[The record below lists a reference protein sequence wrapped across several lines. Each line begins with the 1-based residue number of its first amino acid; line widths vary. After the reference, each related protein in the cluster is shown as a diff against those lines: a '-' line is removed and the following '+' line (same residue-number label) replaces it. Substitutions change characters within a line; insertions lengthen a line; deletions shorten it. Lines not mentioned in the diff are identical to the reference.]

1 MDEFIIPE
9 VVAEPILEAQPSIMF
24 DPIVP
29 VAANVP
35 GPSRRGTGWASGSVP
50 PRRIR
55 NLGLGRDE
63 VDAGATAV
71 SGRHYVPNATDVRL
85 LDNFL
90 RTDIHLDT
98 PEAHH
103 LKVEHISRRRWR
115 NKQAHNSIYYDQLNL
130 ICRRG
135 QKFEMGLLFNRPYDP
150 KTDVLLLQF
159 TFDKPGRRPQLS
171 RGTLIRVPFVENLD
185 PTCWSAKILSADGY
199 YMEVEVMPAADAYVG
214 KYSMFVETVTTVG
227 QKKATFRT
235 KHDLPMYLLFNPWC
249 TLDQVYL
256 DNDAEREEYLMNER
270 GRIWTGK
277 PTRSRPWNFG
287 QFEEECLDGALY
299 LLEMSEL
306 ADTARGNAVLVSRA
320 LTAMANSSDDDGV
333 LTGRWTKEWPEN
345 CVKPW
350 EWVGSVKIME
360 EYMRTKRPVRYGQC
374 WVFSGLLT
382 TLCRTLGIPCRS
394 VTNFSSAHDSDGS
407 MTIDFHVDEKD
418 DPMDYLDDSIWNF
431 HVWNECWM
439 TRSDLP
445 EGYGGWQAID
455 STPQEQSEG
464 VMRCGPASIRAIKEG
479 HVFLPYDTP
488 FIYGEVNGDVCNW
501 KVNTYDL
508 SYEVSNINSN
518 TVGRYLSTKKV
529 GSSFIREDVTNL
541 YKYPEFSADET
552 RVRDQV
558 LKMSHKYGHV
568 KKTSPAKLGERDI
581 DFILT
586 IPDDMAFGNDGI
598 AKLQMTNKGNSS
610 RNVNVSLTSKIS
622 FYTGVPTQNL
632 SSNKGKILIGPNQT
646 TVYTLDLKA
655 QDYLPKIIDDGKLK
669 IYAHATVEES
679 QQSWSGSD
687 FVEMDKPEL
696 IVTLMTPGAAVGRP
710 LVVDVSFINPLAVTL
725 TDCKLMIEGPG
736 VERTK
741 VLQLRDVKPNNVFSE
756 VVALR
761 PRRGGIREV
770 MATFSSKQLMGVDG
784 SVEIEIAEAAAPVA
798 PNAAVA
804 RS

>member
-1 MDEFIIPE
+1 MEELIMPDI
-9 VVAEPILEAQPSIMF
+9 VAEPMLEAQPSLNF
-24 DPIVP
+24 DAIVP
-29 VAANVP
+29 MNANVT
-35 GPSRRGTGWASGSVP
+35 GPRRIGTGWSSGSVP
-50 PRRIR
+50 PRRLR

-63 VDAGATAV
+63 VDAGASAV
-71 SGRHYVPNATDVRL
+71 NGRHYVPNASDVRT

-90 RTDIHLDT
+90 RTDIHMDT
-98 PEAHH
+98 PEANH

-115 NKQAHNSIYYDQLNL
+115 NKQAHHSIYYDQLNL

-135 QKFEMGLLFNRPYDP
+135 QSFEMGLLFNRAYDP
-150 KTDVLLLQF
+150 KTDILMLQF
-159 TFDKPGRRPQLS
+159 TFGRRPQLS
-171 RGTLIRVPFVENLD
+171 RGTLIRVPFVDKLEE
-185 PTCWSAKILSADGY
+185 TKWCARIKSHDGY

-214 KYSMFVETVTTVG
+214 KYSMFVETVATVG
-227 QKKATFRT
+227 QKKATWRT

-249 TLDQVYL
+249 KLDQVFIG
-256 DNDAEREEYLMNER
+256 DEGDREEYVMNER

-277 PTRSRPWNFG
+277 PTKSRSWNFG

-407 MTIDFHVDEKD
+407 MTIDFHFDEKD
-418 DPMDYLDDSIWNF
+418 DPIDYLDDSIWNF
-431 HVWNECWM
+431 HVWNECFM

-455 STPQEQSEG
+455 ATPQEASEG

-501 KVNTYDL
+501 KVNTFDL

-529 GSSFIREDVTNL
+529 GSSFIREDVTEL
-541 YKYPEFSADET
+541 YKYPEFSRDET

-558 LKMSHKYGHV
+558 LKMSHRYAHV
-568 KKTSPAKLGERDI
+568 KQTAAANLKEGEI
-581 DFILT
+581 QFELLV
-586 IPDDMAFGNDGI
+586 PQEMAFGKDGI
-598 AKLQMTNKGNSS
+598 AKLQMTNKGNAIH
-610 RNVNVSLTSKIS
+610 NVSVSLTAKIS

-632 SSNKGKILIGPNQT
+632 HSNKGKVMIGPNQT
-646 TVYTLDLKA
+646 TVYTLDLKS
-655 QDYLPKIIDDGKLK
+655 QDYLNKMIDDGKLK
-669 IYAHATVEES
+669 IYAHATVEETKQNWAS
-679 QQSWSGSD
+679 SD
-687 FVEMDKPEL
+687 FVDMDKPDL
-696 IVTLMTPGAAVGRP
+696 LVTLMTPGAQVGRP
-710 LVVDVSFINPLAVTL
+710 LVVDVSFLNPLAVTL
-725 TDCKLMIEGPG
+725 TECKLMIEGPG

-741 VLQLRDVKPNNVFSE
+741 IIQIRDVKPNNVLSE
-756 VVALR
+756 VIALR

-770 MATFSSKQLMGVDG
+770 MATFSSKELVGVNG
-784 SVEIEIAEAAAPVA
+784 SVEIQIEEAPTSGS
-798 PNAAVA
+798 A

>member
-1 MDEFIIPE
+1 MPT
-9 VVAEPILEAQPSIMF
+9 VLSEPLLEAQPSINF
-24 DPIVP
+24 EPLTAVDASVT
-29 VAANVP
+29 
-35 GPSRRGTGWASGSVP
+35 GPRRRGTGWSSGSVP
-50 PRRIR
+50 PRRLR
-55 NLGLGRDE
+55 ALGLGRDE
-63 VDAGATAV
+63 IDGGGVGAV
-71 SGRHYVPNATDVRL
+71 NGRHYVPTASDVRT

-90 RTDIHLDT
+90 RTDIHMDT
-98 PEAHH
+98 PEANH

-115 NKQAHNSIYYDQLNL
+115 NKNNHHSIYYDQLNL
-130 ICRRG
+130 IVRRG
-135 QKFEMGLLFNRPYDP
+135 QSFEMGLLFNRPYDP

-159 TFDKPGRRPQLS
+159 TFGRRPQLS
-171 RGTLIRVPFVENLD
+171 RGTLIRVPFVEELVE
-185 PTCWSAKILSADGY
+185 TKWCAKIKSADGY
-199 YMEVEVMPAADAYVG
+199 YMEVEVMPPADAYIG
-214 KYSMFVETVTTVG
+214 KYSMFVETVATVG

-249 TLDQVYL
+249 KFDQVYMA
-256 DNDAEREEYLMNER
+256 NDVERDEFLMNER

-277 PTRSRPWNFG
+277 PTRSRAWNFG
-287 QFEEECLDGALY
+287 QFEEECLDGALF

-333 LTGRWTKEWPEN
+333 LSGRWSKEWPEN
-345 CVKPW
+345 CTKPW

-360 EYMRTKRPVRYGQC
+360 EYMRSKRPVRYGQC

-407 MTIDFHVDEKD
+407 MTIDFHFDEKD
-418 DPMDYLDDSIWNF
+418 DPIDYLDDSIWNF

-439 TRSDLP
+439 TRPDLP

-455 STPQEQSEG
+455 STPQEASEG

-501 KVNTYDL
+501 KVNTFDL
-508 SYEVSNINSN
+508 SYEVSNINTN

-529 GSSFIREDVTNL
+529 GSSFQREDVTNL
-541 YKYPEFSADET
+541 YKYPEFSSDET

-558 LKMSHKYGHV
+558 MKMSHRYAHV
-568 KKTSPAKLGERDI
+568 KQTAEAKLTEGDVQFELI
-581 DFILT
+581 V
-586 IPDDMAFGNDGI
+586 PDEMAFGKDGI
-598 AKLQMTNKGNSS
+598 AKLQMTNKGTAV
-610 RNVNVSLTSKIS
+610 RNVSVSLTAKIS
-622 FYTGVPTQNL
+622 FYTGVPTQDL
-632 SSNKGKILIGPNQT
+632 HSNKGKVMVGPNQT

-655 QDYLPKIIDDGKLK
+655 QDYLKKMIDDGKLK
-669 IYAHATVEES
+669 IYAHAAVEETK
-679 QQSWSGSD
+679 QNWANTD
-687 FVEMDKPEL
+687 FVEMDKPDL
-696 IVTLMTPGAAVGRP
+696 YVTLMTPGAQVGRP
-710 LVVDVSFINPLAVTL
+710 LVVDVSFINPLAVSL

-741 VLQLRDVKPNNVFSE
+741 IIQIRDVKPNDVVSE

-770 MATFSSKQLMGVDG
+770 MATFSSKQLVGVNG
-784 SVEIEIAEAAAPVA
+784 SVEIQIDEAPASAA
-798 PNAAVA
+798 
-804 RS
+804 SS

>member
-1 MDEFIIPE
+1 MEELIMPE
-9 VVAEPILEAQPSIMF
+9 VVVEPMLEAQPSINF
-24 DPIVP
+24 DPIMP
-29 VAANVP
+29 VSADIT
-35 GPSRRGTGWASGSVP
+35 GPRRGTGWSSGSVP

-63 VDAGATAV
+63 VDAGASAV
-71 SGRHYVPNATDVRL
+71 NGRHYVPNASDIRT

-90 RTDIHLDT
+90 RTDIHMDT
-98 PEAHH
+98 PEANH

-115 NKQAHNSIYYDQLNL
+115 NKQAHHSIYYDQLNL

-135 QKFEMGLLFNRPYDP
+135 QSFEMGLLFNRAYDP
-150 KTDVLLLQF
+150 KTDVIMLQF
-159 TFDKPGRRPQLS
+159 TFDTPGRRPQLS
-171 RGTLIRVPFVENLD
+171 RGTLIRVPFVEKLEE
-185 PTCWSAKILSADGY
+185 TKWCARIKSHDGY
-199 YMEVEVMPAADAYVG
+199 HMEIEVMPAADAYVG
-214 KYSMFVETVTTVG
+214 KYSMFVETVATVG

-249 TLDQVYL
+249 KLDQVFVG
-256 DNDAEREEYLMNER
+256 DESEREEYVMNER

-306 ADTARGNAVLVSRA
+306 ADTARGNAVLVARC

-333 LTGRWTKEWPEN
+333 LTGRWTKEWPEK

-407 MTIDFHVDEKD
+407 MTIDFHFDEKD

-439 TRSDLP
+439 ARSDLP

-455 STPQEQSEG
+455 STPQEASEG
-464 VMRCGPASIRAIKEG
+464 VMRCGPASVRAIKEG

-529 GSSFIREDVTNL
+529 GSSFIREDVTLL
-541 YKYPEFSADET
+541 YKYPEFSQDET

-558 LKMSHKYGHV
+558 MKMSHRYAHV
-568 KKTSPAKLGERDI
+568 KQNASANLKEGDVQFELVV
-581 DFILT
+581 
-586 IPDDMAFGNDGI
+586 PDDMAYGQDGI
-598 AKLQMTNKGNSS
+598 AKLQMTNKGNAT
-610 RNVNVSLTSKIS
+610 RNVIVSLTAKIS

-632 SSNKGKILIGPNQT
+632 NSNKGKVMIGPNQT
-646 TVYTLDLKA
+646 TVYTLDLKS
-655 QDYLPKIIDDGKLK
+655 QEYLVKMIDDGKLK
-669 IYAHATVEES
+669 IYAHAHVEETK
-679 QQSWSGSD
+679 QNWANSD
-687 FVEMDKPEL
+687 FVEMDKPDL
-696 IVTLMTPGAAVGRP
+696 LVTMMTPGAQVGRP
-710 LVVDVSFINPLAVTL
+710 LVVDVSFVNPLAVTL

-741 VLQLRDVKPNNVFSE
+741 IIQIRDVKPRDVLSE

-770 MATFSSKQLMGVDG
+770 MATFSSKQLVGVNG
-784 SVEIEIAEAAAPVA
+784 SVEIQIGDAPVA
-798 PNAAVA
+798 PGSAP
-804 RS
+804 S

>member
-1 MDEFIIPE
+1 MEEMIMPE
-9 VVAEPILEAQPSIMF
+9 MVAEPMLEAQPSINF
-24 DPIVP
+24 D
-29 VAANVP
+29 ANVP
-35 GPSRRGTGWASGSVP
+35 VDSSSVGPRRRGTGWSSGSVP
-50 PRRIR
+50 NPSRRFR
-55 NLGLGRDE
+55 NLGLGHDD
-63 VDAGATAV
+63 VDGGISAV
-71 SGRHYVPNATDVRL
+71 SGRHYVPTANDART

-90 RTDIHLDT
+90 RTDIHMDT
-98 PEAHH
+98 PEANH

-115 NKQAHNSIYYDQLNL
+115 NKSAHNSIYYDQLNL

-135 QKFEMGLLFNRPYDP
+135 QSFEMGLLFNRAYDP
-150 KTDVLLLQF
+150 KTDVILLQF
-159 TFDKPGRRPQLS
+159 TFDKAGRRPQLS
-171 RGTLIRVPFVENLD
+171 RGTLIRVPFVEKLD
-185 PTCWSAKILSADGY
+185 ETKWCARIKSADGY
-199 YMEVEVMPAADAYVG
+199 YMEVEVMPPADAYVG
-214 KYSMFVETVTTVG
+214 KYSMFVETVATVG

-235 KHDLPMYLLFNPWC
+235 KHDLPMYLLFNPWSKF
-249 TLDQVYL
+249 DQVFL
-256 DNDAEREEYLMNER
+256 ENEKEREEFVMNER

-277 PTRSRPWNFG
+277 PTRSRAWNFG

-333 LTGRWTKEWPEN
+333 LAGRWSKEWPEN

-407 MTIDFHVDEKD
+407 MTIDFHFDEKE
-418 DPMDYLDDSIWNF
+418 DPMDFLDDSIWNF

-439 TRSDLP
+439 TRPDLP

-455 STPQEQSEG
+455 STPQEASEG
-464 VMRCGPASIRAIKEG
+464 VMRCGPASVRAIKEG

-529 GSSFIREDVTNL
+529 GSAFIRDDVTDL

-558 LKMSHKYGHV
+558 MKMSHRYARV
-568 KKTSPAKLGERDI
+568 KQTTVRELRAAEDV
-581 DFILT
+581 
-586 IPDDMAFGNDGI
+586 AFQLVLPEEMPFGKDGI
-598 AKLQMTNKGNSS
+598 AKLQMTNRTDSN
-610 RNVNVSLTSKIS
+610 RNVSVSLTAKIA

-632 SSNKGKILIGPNQT
+632 HSNKGKVLVGPNQT

-655 QDYLPKIIDDGKLK
+655 LDYLPKMIDDGKLK
-669 IYAHATVEES
+669 IYAHCTVAETK
-679 QQSWSGSD
+679 QNWANSD
-687 FVEMDKPEL
+687 FVEMDKPDL
-696 IVTLMTPGAAVGRP
+696 LVTLMTPGAQVGRP
-710 LVVDVSFINPLAVTL
+710 LVVDVSFVNPLTTTL

-741 VLQLRDVKPNNVFSE
+741 IIQLRDVKPNDVVSE

-770 MATFSSKQLMGVDG
+770 MATFSSKQLVGVNG
-784 SVEIEIAEAAAPVA
+784 SVEIEIEEAPTATTAA
-798 PNAAVA
+798 
-804 RS
+804 S

>member
-1 MDEFIIPE
+1 MPAI
-9 VVAEPILEAQPSIMF
+9 VSEPMLEAQPSLNF
-24 DPIVP
+24 EPIVA
-29 VAANVP
+29 VDASNT
-35 GPSRRGTGWASGSVP
+35 GPRRRGTGWSSGSIP
-50 PRRIR
+50 NRRLR

-63 VDAGATAV
+63 IESGSWHGAV
-71 SGRHYVPNATDVRL
+71 NGRHYVPNANDVRT

-98 PEAHH
+98 PEANH

-115 NKQAHNSIYYDQLNL
+115 NKNNHHSIYYDQLNL
-130 ICRRG
+130 IVRRG
-135 QKFEMGLLFNRPYDP
+135 QSFEMGLLFNRAYNPE
-150 KTDVLLLQF
+150 TDVVMLQF
-159 TFDKPGRRPQLS
+159 TFGKRPQLS
-171 RGTLIRVPFVENLD
+171 RGTLIRVPFVEKLVE
-185 PTCWSAKILSADGY
+185 TKWCARIKSADGF
-199 YMEVEVMPAADAYVG
+199 YMEVEVMPPADAYIG
-214 KYSMFVETVTTVG
+214 KYSMFVETVATVG

-249 TLDQVYL
+249 KYDQVYL
-256 DNDAEREEYLMNER
+256 ESDDEREEYVMNER

-277 PTRSRPWNFG
+277 PTRSRAWNFG
-287 QFEEECLDGALY
+287 QFEEECLDGALF

-306 ADTARGNAVLVSRA
+306 ADTARGNAVLVSRT

-333 LTGRWTKEWPEN
+333 LTGRWSKEWPEN

-360 EYMRTKRPVRYGQC
+360 QYMRSKRPVRYGQC

-407 MTIDFHVDEKD
+407 MTIDFHFDEKD
-418 DPMDYLDDSIWNF
+418 DPIDYLDDSIWNF

-439 TRSDLP
+439 TRPDLP

-455 STPQEQSEG
+455 ATPQEASEG

-479 HVFLPYDTP
+479 HVYLPYDTP

-501 KVNTYDL
+501 KVNTFDL

-529 GSSFIREDVTNL
+529 GSSFQREDVTEL
-541 YKYPEFSADET
+541 YKYAEYSGDET
-552 RVRDQV
+552 RVRNQV
-558 LKMSHKYGHV
+558 MKMSHRYAHV
-568 KKTSPAKLGERDI
+568 KETAQLHECDVSFSLICPEE
-581 DFILT
+581 
-586 IPDDMAFGNDGI
+586 MAFGKDGI
-598 AKLQMTNKGNSS
+598 VGLQMTNKGNANRTVS
-610 RNVNVSLTSKIS
+610 VSLTAKIS

-632 SSNKGKILIGPNQT
+632 HSNKGKVTVGPNET

-669 IYAHATVEES
+669 IYAHCTVEETK
-679 QQSWSGSD
+679 QDWSNTD
-687 FVEMDKPEL
+687 FVEMDKPDL
-696 IVTLMTPGAAVGRP
+696 IVTLMTPGAQVGRP
-710 LVVDVSFINPLAVTL
+710 LVVDVSFINPLATTL

-741 VLQLRDVKPNNVFSE
+741 VIQIRDIKPGDVVSE

-770 MATFSSKQLMGVDG
+770 MATFSSKELVGLNG
-784 SVEIEIAEAAAPVA
+784 SVEIRIDEAPSTSTTTTA
-798 PNAAVA
+798 
-804 RS
+804 SS

>member
-1 MDEFIIPE
+1 MEELITPTAVF
-9 VVAEPILEAQPSIMF
+9 EPVLEAQPSINF
-24 DPIVP
+24 EPL
-29 VAANVP
+29 VAVDASTT
-35 GPSRRGTGWASGSVP
+35 GPRRRGTGWSSGSVP
-50 PRRIR
+50 NRRLR
-55 NLGLGRDE
+55 NLGLGRDD
-63 VDAGATAV
+63 VDGGVGAV
-71 SGRHYVPNATDVRL
+71 NGRHYVPNANDVRT

-90 RTDIHLDT
+90 RTDIHMDT
-98 PEAHH
+98 PEANH

-115 NKQAHNSIYYDQLNL
+115 NKNNHHSIYYDQLNL

-135 QKFEMGLLFNRPYDP
+135 QSFEMGLLFNRAYDP

-159 TFDKPGRRPQLS
+159 TFDKAGRRPQLS
-171 RGTLIRVPFVENLD
+171 RGTLIRVPFVEKLVE
-185 PTCWSAKILSADGY
+185 TKWCAKIKSADGY
-199 YMEVEVMPAADAYVG
+199 YMEVEVMPPADAYVG
-214 KYSMFVETVTTVG
+214 KYSMFVETVATVG

-249 TLDQVYL
+249 KFDQVFL
-256 DNDAEREEYLMNER
+256 ADEGEREEFVMNER

-306 ADTARGNAVLVSRA
+306 ADTARGNAVLVSRT

-333 LTGRWTKEWPEN
+333 LTGRWSQEWPEN

-407 MTIDFHVDEKD
+407 MTIDFHFDEKD
-418 DPMDYLDDSIWNF
+418 DPIDYLDDSIWNF

-439 TRSDLP
+439 TRPDLP

-455 STPQEQSEG
+455 STPQEASEG
-464 VMRCGPASIRAIKEG
+464 VMRCGPASVRAIKEG

-501 KVNTYDL
+501 KVNTFDL

-518 TVGRYLSTKKV
+518 TVGRYMSTKKV
-529 GSSFIREDVTNL
+529 GSSFQREDVTNF
-541 YKYPEFSADET
+541 YKYPEFSGDES

-558 LKMSHKYGHV
+558 MKMSHRYAHV
-568 KKTSPAKLGERDI
+568 KQTASANAKQGDI
-581 DFILT
+581 DFELVV
-586 IPDDMAFGNDGI
+586 PEEMAFGKDGI
-598 AKLQMTNKGNSS
+598 AKLQMTNNGSAT
-610 RNVNVSLTSKIS
+610 RNISVSLTAKIS
-622 FYTGVPTQNL
+622 FYTGVPTQTL
-632 SSNKGKILIGPNQT
+632 HCNKGKVLVGPNQT

-655 QDYLPKIIDDGKLK
+655 QDYLNKMIDDGKLK
-669 IYAHATVEES
+669 IYAHATVDETK
-679 QQSWSGSD
+679 QNWANSD
-687 FVEMDKPEL
+687 FVELDKPDL
-696 IVTLMTPGAAVGRP
+696 IVTLMTPGAQVGRP

-741 VLQLRDVKPNNVFSE
+741 IIQIRDVKPNDVISE

-770 MATFSSKQLMGVDG
+770 MATFSSKQLVGVNG
-784 SVEIEIAEAAAPVA
+784 SVEIQIDEAPKPSAT
-798 PNAAVA
+798 
-804 RS
+804 S

>member
-1 MDEFIIPE
+1 MEE
-9 VVAEPILEAQPSIMF
+9 VIMPAMVSEPMLEAQPSINF
-24 DPIVP
+24 QPITAVD
-29 VAANVP
+29 ASAT
-35 GPSRRGTGWASGSVP
+35 GPRRRGTGWSSGSIP
-50 PRRIR
+50 NRRLR
-55 NLGLGRDE
+55 NLGLGRDDGDGG
-63 VDAGATAV
+63 VGAVT
-71 SGRHYVPNATDVRL
+71 GRHYVPNANDVRTL
-85 LDNFL
+85 ENFL

-98 PEAHH
+98 PEGLKANH

-115 NKQAHNSIYYDQLNL
+115 NKQSHHSIYYDQLNL

-135 QKFEMGLLFNRPYDP
+135 QSFEMGLLFNRAYNPE
-150 KTDVLLLQF
+150 TDVVLLQF
-159 TFDKPGRRPQLS
+159 TFGESGKRPQLS
-171 RGTLIRVPFVENLD
+171 RGTLIRVPFVEKLVE
-185 PTCWSAKILSADGY
+185 TKWCARIKSADGY
-199 YMEVEVMPAADAYVG
+199 YMEVEVMPPADAYIG
-214 KYSMFVETVTTVG
+214 KYSMFVETVATVA

-249 TLDQVYL
+249 KFDQVYVE
-256 DNDAEREEYLMNER
+256 NDVDREEYVMNER

-277 PTRSRPWNFG
+277 PTRSRAWNFG

-306 ADTARGNAVLVSRA
+306 ADTARGNAVLVSRT

-333 LTGRWTKEWPEN
+333 LTGRWSKEWPEN

-360 EYMRTKRPVRYGQC
+360 EYMRSKRPVRYGQC

-407 MTIDFHVDEKD
+407 MTIDFHFDEKD
-418 DPMDYLDDSIWNF
+418 DPIDFLDDSIWNF
-431 HVWNECWM
+431 HVWNECYM
-439 TRSDLP
+439 TRPDLP

-455 STPQEQSEG
+455 STPQEASEG

-529 GSSFIREDVTNL
+529 DSAFQREDVTDL
-541 YKYPEFSADET
+541 YKYPEFSGDET

-558 LKMSHKYGHV
+558 LKMSHRYAHV
-568 KKTSPAKLGERDI
+568 KQTAEVKEPEVQ
-581 DFILT
+581 FILLV
-586 IPDDMAFGNDGI
+586 PDEMAFGRDGI
-598 AKLQMTNKGNSS
+598 AKLQMTNKGNSV
-610 RNVNVSLTSKIS
+610 RNVSVSLTAKIS

-632 SSNKGKILIGPNQT
+632 HSNKGKVMVGPNET

-655 QDYLPKIIDDGKLK
+655 QDYLDKLIDDGKLK
-669 IYAHATVEES
+669 IYAHATVEETK
-679 QQSWSGSD
+679 QNWANSD
-687 FVEMDKPEL
+687 FVDLDKPDL
-696 IVTLMTPGAAVGRP
+696 IVTLMTPGAQVGRP

-741 VLQLRDVKPNNVFSE
+741 TIQLRDVKPGDVVSE

-770 MATFSSKQLMGVDG
+770 MATFSSKQLVGLNG
-784 SVEIEIAEAAAPVA
+784 SVEIRIDEAPTTAA
-798 PNAAVA
+798 
-804 RS
+804 S

>member
-1 MDEFIIPE
+1 MEELIMPDI
-9 VVAEPILEAQPSIMF
+9 VAEPMLEAQPSLNF
-24 DPIVP
+24 DAIVP
-29 VAANVP
+29 MNANVT
-35 GPSRRGTGWASGSVP
+35 GPRRIGTGWSSGSVP
-50 PRRIR
+50 PRRLR

-63 VDAGATAV
+63 VDAGASAV
-71 SGRHYVPNATDVRL
+71 NGRHYVPNASDVRT

-90 RTDIHLDT
+90 RTDIHMDT
-98 PEAHH
+98 PEANH

-115 NKQAHNSIYYDQLNL
+115 NKQAHHSIYYDQLNL

-135 QKFEMGLLFNRPYDP
+135 QSFEMGLLFNRAYDP
-150 KTDVLLLQF
+150 KTDILMLQF

-171 RGTLIRVPFVENLD
+171 RGTLIRVPFVDKLEE
-185 PTCWSAKILSADGY
+185 TKWCARIKSHDGY

-214 KYSMFVETVTTVG
+214 KYSMFVETVATVG
-227 QKKATFRT
+227 QKKATWRT

-249 TLDQVYL
+249 KLDQVFIG
-256 DNDAEREEYLMNER
+256 DEGDREEYVMNER

-277 PTRSRPWNFG
+277 PTKSRSWNFG

-407 MTIDFHVDEKD
+407 MTIDFHFDEKD
-418 DPMDYLDDSIWNF
+418 DPIDYLDDSIWNF
-431 HVWNECWM
+431 HVWNECFM

-455 STPQEQSEG
+455 ATPQEASEG

-501 KVNTYDL
+501 KVNTFDL

-529 GSSFIREDVTNL
+529 GSSFIREDVTEL
-541 YKYPEFSADET
+541 YKYPEFSRDET

-558 LKMSHKYGHV
+558 LKMSHRYAHV
-568 KKTSPAKLGERDI
+568 KQTAAANLKEGEI
-581 DFILT
+581 QFELLV
-586 IPDDMAFGNDGI
+586 PQEMAFGKDGI
-598 AKLQMTNKGNSS
+598 AKLQMTNKGNAIH
-610 RNVNVSLTSKIS
+610 NVSVSLTAKIS

-632 SSNKGKILIGPNQT
+632 HSNKGKVMIGPNQT
-646 TVYTLDLKA
+646 TVYTLDLKS
-655 QDYLPKIIDDGKLK
+655 QDYLNKMIDDGKLK
-669 IYAHATVEES
+669 IYAHATVEETKQNWAS
-679 QQSWSGSD
+679 SD
-687 FVEMDKPEL
+687 FVDMDKPDL
-696 IVTLMTPGAAVGRP
+696 LVTLMTPGAQVGRP
-710 LVVDVSFINPLAVTL
+710 LVVDVSFLNPLAVTL
-725 TDCKLMIEGPG
+725 TECKLMIEGPG

-741 VLQLRDVKPNNVFSE
+741 IIQIRDVKPNNVLSE
-756 VVALR
+756 VIALR

-770 MATFSSKQLMGVDG
+770 MATFSSKELVGVNG
-784 SVEIEIAEAAAPVA
+784 SVEIQIEEAPTSGS
-798 PNAAVA
+798 A